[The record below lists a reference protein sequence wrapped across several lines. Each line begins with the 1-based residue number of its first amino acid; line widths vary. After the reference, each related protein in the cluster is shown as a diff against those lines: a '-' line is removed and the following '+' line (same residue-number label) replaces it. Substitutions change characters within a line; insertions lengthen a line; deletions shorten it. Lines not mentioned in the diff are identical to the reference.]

1 MRVLVTRPEPGAT
14 RTVEALTARGIAAEA
29 IALTEIQPVEFSTPG
44 FDCDALIITSQNAIL
59 HGAALLES
67 AAAKPVFAVGRR
79 TAEML
84 AGQGF
89 AGIKWAKTAGELLPI
104 LTSSPHKRLL
114 YICGQN
120 RRPQLEAGLA
130 SAHRQCM
137 AVEVYKSVE
146 SRHNAAKLAH
156 FFANHKESVVLL
168 HAPSAASTF
177 VAALSGLTRAN
188 TRPITMAD
196 TILQTT
202 QFLCMSDVIAAALPL
217 HWQHKVTIANCP
229 DNTEMF
235 NQLEKMLVQNH
246 VAE

>member
-29 IALTEIQPVEFSTPG
+29 IALTEIQPVEFTMPG
-44 FDCDALIITSQNAIL
+44 FDSDALIITSQNAIL

-67 AAAKPVFAVGRR
+67 AAAKPVFAVGHR

-89 AGIKWAKTAGELLPI
+89 AGIKWAKTAGELLPV
-104 LTSSPHKRLL
+104 LTDSPHKRLL

-130 SAHRQCM
+130 LAHRQCM

-146 SRHNAAKLAH
+146 SRDNAINLAR
-156 FFANHKESVVLL
+156 FFANSEKSVVLL
-168 HAPSAASTF
+168 HAPSAATAF
-177 VAALSGLTRAN
+177 VSALSGLTRAG
-188 TRPITMAD
+188 TLLDMIPK
-196 TILQTT
+196 TT
-202 QFLCMSDVIAAALPL
+202 QFLCMSAIIADALPL

>member
-14 RTVEALTARGIAAEA
+14 RTVEALIARGIAAEA
-29 IALTEIQPVEFSTPG
+29 IALTEIVPLSWIKPAFTCE
-44 FDCDALIITSQNAIL
+44 ALIITSRNAIL

-67 AAAKPVFAVGRR
+67 ATAKPVFAVGRS

-89 AGIKWAKTAGELLPI
+89 ADIKWAKTADELLPV
-104 LTSSPHKRLL
+104 LTDSLHKRLL

-146 SRHNAAKLAH
+146 SRDNAINLAR
-156 FFANHKESVVLL
+156 FFANSEKSVVLL
-168 HAPSAASTF
+168 HAPSAATAF
-177 VAALSGLTRAN
+177 VAALSGLTVSE
-188 TRPITMAD
+188 TMLD

-202 QFLCMSDVIAAALPL
+202 RFLCMSAVIAAALPL
-217 HWQHKVTIANCP
+217 HWQHKVTIANDP
-229 DNTEMF
+229 DNTGMF
-235 NQLEKMLVQNH
+235 NQLEKMLAQNH